1 MLVDVG
7 GVSTCFSVGV
17 VFDFS
22 GDNDQCVLFVNAHC
36 LSMLTVYQCLL
47 FVNAVCQCLLC
58 VNADCLSMFLHATQG
73 WWGRGSGPR
82 SVVERVGNDVG
93 RGRGPIVE
101 DRRGV
106 GGRHCEKV
114 RVFLVLLIMKD
125 FCRFLTDF
133 SQLYLLHWNSDIAKR
148 NPAQVLPSLFAR
160 LGGKNSNEH
169 SNDPSSNDQSNDEG
183 KALSRR
189 RNALEVMAALFV
201 ADNSHN
207 HNNNNHNNHNSS
219 NPFLRDSSV
228 ARLVVHHLVDRIED
242 AELSIRVRAASL
254 FATLSPA
261 LVLPP
266 LCQRMVSPR

>member
-1 MLVDVG
+1 
-7 GVSTCFSVGV
+7 
-17 VFDFS
+17 
-22 GDNDQCVLFVNAHC
+22 
-36 LSMLTVYQCLL
+36 
-47 FVNAVCQCLLC
+47 
-58 VNADCLSMFLHATQG
+58 MFLHATQG
-73 WWGRGSGPR
+73 WWGRRSGPR

-114 RVFLVLLIMKD
+114 RVFLVLLILED

-160 LGGKNSNEH
+160 LGGKNSNDHSNEHSNEH
-169 SNDPSSNDQSNDEG
+169 SNDPSNDQSADEG

-207 HNNNNHNNHNSS
+207 HNHNSHNNSHNHNNHNSS

-228 ARLVVHHLVDRIED
+228 ARLVVQHLVDRIED